1 AYKIYMTSDGS
12 DTPVLDSITFNY
24 TAYDASRGVEISYPA
39 SGSLISTNLFDG
51 VGSVASVDSFDYI
64 VSAMPAGTG
73 VVIQFSQDQTNWY
86 GSDGILDN
94 SDTLSAGS
102 NNIGLSGLEWSGANF
117 YYKLTFTSDES
128 NTSVLTSIAVNYTDD
143 ATAPTTTPTATAGGA
158 SYTFDTWT
166 NKTSLSV
173 LLTCADNAGG
183 VGCATTY
190 YCQDTANTC
199 TPTTTY
205 SSAVA
210 VSTEGTSYIRYYS
223 TDTVPNSE
231 TTASQIIKIDTTA
244 PVTAFSSTRS
254 TNNIT
259 ATLTCADSGSS
270 CSVTY
275 YCTDL
280 TNECTPTTAYT
291 SAVSLSI
298 SQNTYF
304 RYYSIDF
311 VLNSASVTS
320 QRIDLMGG
328 SGGAGSGSDITTPWS
343 QTQTPAA
350 SEQPPSVPEQIVKTT
365 TETISQAVEQAS
377 NLAKQA
383 TDFALKIGKKASEI
397 AEIFKFKKVA
407 VVPEKPQFSLQGID
421 LISVD
426 PLSRFSLV
434 PIDSTIAFL
443 AGKIPQLRETLDAL
457 AIDTSKSDDVKKLV
471 GNELF
476 LPEMTKTILTQAE
489 IEDINQFEFSGV
501 PLAELSVDALAKMP
515 SDIVFA
521 RTAGEL
527 IDIRTVIAVDS
538 QGNAEQKIR
547 TFPGR
552 QIQLVINPEVPAKR
566 VSGLITLTRLAIERK
581 PDNGFIKLF
590 SAALSLPK
598 FLAKTEESQPS
609 SVLVDKFE
617 YSQVKPGIFQAEIT
631 APISEGEYKIVTV
644 IEYKDESLLPAKT
657 ELLVVVD
664 PEGYVYRETPDGILR
679 IKGAEVSLY
688 WLNPETKEYEL
699 WPAKKF
705 LQKNPIITDETG
717 KFSFIVPEG
726 MYYLS
731 VKAPNHSS
739 YQGDPFSV
747 VEDKNVRIHIEL
759 KKQTSWLDWLNWQT
773 AIVSLLLVIIALLG
787 GMTWFF
793 IRNRQVKS

>member
-1 AYKIYMTSDGS
+1 MIFRIMFFAIIIAGVFGFSGNVFAVYNTSGLLRSTNLLSGTSGAASIDSFGYTVSAIPANTTLQINFTGDGGNWYAADGTLDGWTSLTVGSNSIVLSGLPWQGAYFAYKIYMTSDGS

-311 VLNSASVTS
+311 VSNS
-320 QRIDLMGG
+320 
-328 SGGAGSGSDITTPWS
+328 
-343 QTQTPAA
+343 
-350 SEQPPSVPEQIVKTT
+350 
-365 TETISQAVEQAS
+365 
-377 NLAKQA
+377 
-383 TDFALKIGKKASEI
+383 
-397 AEIFKFKKVA
+397 
-407 VVPEKPQFSLQGID
+407 
-421 LISVD
+421 
-426 PLSRFSLV
+426 
-434 PIDSTIAFL
+434 
-443 AGKIPQLRETLDAL
+443 
-457 AIDTSKSDDVKKLV
+457 
-471 GNELF
+471 
-476 LPEMTKTILTQAE
+476 
-489 IEDINQFEFSGV
+489 
-501 PLAELSVDALAKMP
+501 
-515 SDIVFA
+515 
-521 RTAGEL
+521 
-527 IDIRTVIAVDS
+527 
-538 QGNAEQKIR
+538 
-547 TFPGR
+547 
-552 QIQLVINPEVPAKR
+552 
-566 VSGLITLTRLAIERK
+566 
-581 PDNGFIKLF
+581 
-590 SAALSLPK
+590 
-598 FLAKTEESQPS
+598 
-609 SVLVDKFE
+609 
-617 YSQVKPGIFQAEIT
+617 
-631 APISEGEYKIVTV
+631 
-644 IEYKDESLLPAKT
+644 
-657 ELLVVVD
+657 
-664 PEGYVYRETPDGILR
+664 
-679 IKGAEVSLY
+679 
-688 WLNPETKEYEL
+688 
-699 WPAKKF
+699 
-705 LQKNPIITDETG
+705 
-717 KFSFIVPEG
+717 
-726 MYYLS
+726 
-731 VKAPNHSS
+731 
-739 YQGDPFSV
+739 
-747 VEDKNVRIHIEL
+747 
-759 KKQTSWLDWLNWQT
+759 
-773 AIVSLLLVIIALLG
+773 
-787 GMTWFF
+787 
-793 IRNRQVKS
+793 